1 MEPILTDGI
10 HIGEIPSQR
19 TSDILEACNAIG
31 EKFLQNNENKNGCIV
46 SHRPTIADFA
56 ILPILRSMKITEHVG
71 WKLSQIVDA
80 YTERCMRI
88 IPNMRECFIPLEAHI
103 NHMSPRIINGEASL
117 QLTKVLEDTQK
128 QSYIVSIFKDGQAK
142 TRSEE
147 WAATKLQ
154 ARFRGYLARK
164 TRKSLVVSATTF
176 QAAWRGYYF
185 RKQKKSAT
193 KLQAHFRGY
202 QARKHISK
210 PRRGANKRASSSEK
224 SKYVYYFEKN

>member
-1 MEPILTDGI
+1 MEPIITDGI

-103 NHMSPRIINGEASL
+103 NHMSLLILVHLGGISL
-117 QLTKVLEDTQK
+117 LTYLLTFGSLERTHGDGLILRVCFDVVFANVFNNSARSLSAFLVL
-128 QSYIVSIFKDGQAK
+128 
-142 TRSEE
+142 
-147 WAATKLQ
+147 
-154 ARFRGYLARK
+154 
-164 TRKSLVVSATTF
+164 
-176 QAAWRGYYF
+176 
-185 RKQKKSAT
+185 
-193 KLQAHFRGY
+193 
-202 QARKHISK
+202 
-210 PRRGANKRASSSEK
+210 
-224 SKYVYYFEKN
+224 

>member
-1 MEPILTDGI
+1 MG
-10 HIGEIPSQR
+10 
-19 TSDILEACNAIG
+19 
-31 EKFLQNNENKNGCIV
+31 
-46 SHRPTIADFA
+46 
-56 ILPILRSMKITEHVG
+56 
-71 WKLSQIVDA
+71 
-80 YTERCMRI
+80 
-88 IPNMRECFIPLEAHI
+88 
-103 NHMSPRIINGEASL
+103 
-117 QLTKVLEDTQK
+117 
-128 QSYIVSIFKDGQAK
+128 YIVSIFKDGQTK
-142 TRSEE
+142 NRSEE

-164 TRKSLVVSATTF
+164 TRKELVGAATTF

-224 SKYVYYFEKN
+224 SKYVYYF